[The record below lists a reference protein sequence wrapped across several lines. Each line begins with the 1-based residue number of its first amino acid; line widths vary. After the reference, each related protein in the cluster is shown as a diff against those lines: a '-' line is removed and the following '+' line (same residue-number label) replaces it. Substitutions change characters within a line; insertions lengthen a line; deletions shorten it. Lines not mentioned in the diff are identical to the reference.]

1 MISRHIP
8 SCYSSGILEPFV
20 PEVTKLLEASN
31 SKNMWNTYQNDI
43 FSFVPF
49 RLNQGLRDTWPS
61 SISDLVNYVAY
72 LSSFGYAP
80 STVKVYLSGLS
91 HWLRLNQMSDFTQ
104 SFNIQKMLK
113 GMDRLYVVED
123 SCKPITLELLVKLM
137 NSLQFVC
144 SSNYECTLF
153 RSMFS
158 LAFFAL
164 LRIGEITVNNNTRH
178 VINKGDINVSQD
190 LQVIKLTI
198 PFSKTDQKGLSTTIA
213 VCEFNQTAICPA
225 TLLSKYISVRHN
237 ENGPLFCHYN
247 KNGVTRYQFTKVLH
261 KALEFI
267 GINPHDYN
275 THSFRIGSAT

>member
-91 HWLRLNQMSDFTQ
+91 HWLQLNQMSDFTQ

-123 SCKPITLELLVKLM
+123 SCKPITLELLVK
-137 NSLQFVC
+137 SL
-144 SSNYECTLF
+144 
-153 RSMFS
+153 
-158 LAFFAL
+158 
-164 LRIGEITVNNNTRH
+164 
-178 VINKGDINVSQD
+178 
-190 LQVIKLTI
+190 
-198 PFSKTDQKGLSTTIA
+198 
-213 VCEFNQTAICPA
+213 
-225 TLLSKYISVRHN
+225 
-237 ENGPLFCHYN
+237 
-247 KNGVTRYQFTKVLH
+247 
-261 KALEFI
+261 
-267 GINPHDYN
+267 
-275 THSFRIGSAT
+275 